1 MIEFKKYNSIENSF
15 NTEFMEKVVAQV
27 PPDMEWV
34 VQEKVRG
41 TNTSFLCDGQ
51 YVKFAKPRYWGTE
64 RLKPTIIMDR
74 LRLTRLRQV
83 LKTTSYSF
91 ISFNHEQK
99 RNADECRTMRSLIF

>member
-41 TNTSFLCDGQ
+41 TNTSFLCDG
-51 YVKFAKPRYWGTE
+51 
-64 RLKPTIIMDR
+64 
-74 LRLTRLRQV
+74 
-83 LKTTSYSF
+83 
-91 ISFNHEQK
+91 
-99 RNADECRTMRSLIF
+99 